1 MSNGQQ
7 YTALPRDPP
16 YDANGEPLPDDLCAR
31 RTDAATQIVPT
42 PRSTARG
49 PVWRTAGH
57 AVLRSKVGRDRMRSA
72 SEKLARSNATVP
84 LPALKTL
91 LAGRAGIRPIRA
103 APRFSPT
110 ISLIQRSS
118 QKKRI
123 ERRKKKTVEMYCNF
137 LRLLFVARNR
147 NRVVPTKR
155 FSGHVASLQ
164 GATRSYGTSK

>member
-1 MSNGQQ
+1 MI
-7 YTALPRDPP
+7 
-16 YDANGEPLPDDLCAR
+16 R
-31 RTDAATQIVPT
+31 RTMPTGSRSRTTSAHAGRTQRHRSF
-42 PRSTARG
+42 PRHALRRVG
-49 PVWRTAGH
+49 RFVWRTAGH

-118 QKKRI
+118 QKKMI
-123 ERRKKKTVEMYCNF
+123 ERRKKTVEMYCNF
-137 LRLLFVARNR
+137 LRLIFVARNR

-155 FSGHVASLQ
+155 FSGRVSSCSEVLQ
-164 GATRSYGTSK
+164 GDDNDSGHHDGTSK

>member
-1 MSNGQQ
+1 MPTGSRSRTTSAHAGRTQRHRSFPRH
-7 YTALPRDPP
+7 AL
-16 YDANGEPLPDDLCAR
+16 R
-31 RTDAATQIVPT
+31 RVG
-42 PRSTARG
+42 RF
-49 PVWRTAGH
+49 VWRTAGH

-118 QKKRI
+118 QKKMI
-123 ERRKKKTVEMYCNF
+123 ERRKKLLKCTAIFCDSFLWPVTVTEWFQQKDSAGMW
-137 LRLLFVARNR
+137 RRSKV
-147 NRVVPTKR
+147 
-155 FSGHVASLQ
+155 LQ
-164 GATRSYGTSK
+164 GVMVHQSSPAPAP